1 MNEFEIKN
9 GWLRVWGQFREVH
22 IRLKNLRAYEYEE
35 VTADDGEHGAAFQL
49 VTHRNDTD
57 KVFLP
62 LEPGRKLLE
71 QLYVAVR
78 QDDCC

>member
-9 GWLRVWGQFREVH
+9 GWLRVWGQ
-22 IRLKNLRAYEYEE
+22 YEE
-35 VTADDGEHGAAFQL
+35 LHIKAAAINNYRYSEVADMRSEFLLSNGDRWFS
-49 VTHRNDTD
+49 
-57 KVFLP
+57 LP
-62 LEPGRKLLE
+62 LETGRKLLE